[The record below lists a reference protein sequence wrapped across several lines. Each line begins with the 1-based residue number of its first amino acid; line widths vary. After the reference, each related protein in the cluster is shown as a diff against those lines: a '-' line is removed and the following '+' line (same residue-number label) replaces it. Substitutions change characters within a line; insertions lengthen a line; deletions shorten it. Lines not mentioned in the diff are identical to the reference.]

1 MKKFLALLLALA
13 MIASLAA
20 CGSKTEAPATTTAA
34 TEAPTTEAPATTP
47 AAPAVP
53 NRAILGS
60 STELSGDFRW
70 PGFGG
75 SSAGA

>member
-20 CGSKTEAPATTTAA
+20 CGSNTDAPATTTAA
-34 TEAPTTEAPATTP
+34 TEAPTTEAPAT
-47 AAPAVP
+47 APSVP